1 MKKIL
6 SIIASVTL
14 VMALFCGSFAFADP
28 TLQEGGQAANGLQ
41 GNENPI
47 SSAEG
52 NLLSGDNDN
61 SQDQTT
67 KHQIIG
73 NESKSVS
80 NQLSANSFSGE
91 RTGTVGAENI
101 LDISS
106 ATVEVKG
113 LVRNVVSGAQL
124 KPEVT
129 LRLNGQVLNEGSDY
143 TLYYND
149 STEVPTQ
156 AGEYTLIARGN
167 EDNGYAGICE
177 IGKYNLY
184 DLDIDTSQVFVITSA
199 ANANLVLD
207 AAKNPPASGANVT
220 AYTSNGGK
228 NQTWFIEPDG
238 QGYYIIRNAANESLA
253 LDAAGRAPESG
264 ANATAYANNGRL
276 NQRWVLAQDENG
288 QVSIYNAANP
298 NLALDAAGKTPVSG
312 ANVSA
317 YTSNGGANQKWVL
330 KSTNDISLSSVN
342 LSNNIKNYVGSALT
356 PDVELFSFGT
366 ILEEGK
372 DYSLLYNDSENLPI
386 EPGVYTVSAEGMGLY
401 VGSKELGSFTI
412 YPEISCSDNGYL
424 ITSAANANLVLDA
437 AKNPPA
443 SGANV
448 TAYTSNGGKNQTW
461 FIEPDGQGYYIIR
474 NAANESLALDAAGR
488 APESGAN
495 ATAYANNGRLNQR
508 WVLAQ
513 DENGQVSIYNAANP
527 NLALDAAGKTPVSG
541 ANVSAYASNG
551 GANQKWVL
559 KSTNDIS
566 LSSVNLSNNIK
577 NYVGSALTP
586 DVELF
591 SFGTILE
598 EGKDYSLLY
607 NDSENLPIEPGVYT
621 VSAEGMGLYVGS
633 KELGSF
639 TIYPEI
645 SCSDNGYLIT
655 SAANANLVLDAAKNP
670 PASGANVT
678 AYTSNGGKNQ
688 TWFIEPDGQGY
699 YIIRNAANESLA
711 LDAAGR
717 APESGANATAYANNG
732 RLNQRW
738 VLAQDENGQV
748 SIYNAANPNL
758 ALDAAGKTPV
768 SGANVSAYTSNG
780 GANQKWVLKSF
791 DEVYATLD
799 EMAGLNFDAVQDGSY
814 TLYSMLSSHP
824 VADIRD
830 SSTASNANVQI
841 SESRAL
847 ESQVWEISHDENG
860 YVQLKNKNSG
870 KYLGVEKGTAASGAN
885 VAQLDSADNRDAKWI
900 FIKNEDNSYT
910 IFSALFTDLVLD
922 VYKGSTATGTNIEI
936 YTALE
941 NTGQHFGLIETPAK
955 VDPCEPILDTESY
968 YYINSAA
975 NDDMR
980 LDITKASKEN
990 RTNVELWT
998 GATAMWQMF
1007 RFEYEDGY
1015 YRIVSAHSDKV
1026 LDVDSNSLVPDSNVI
1041 IYSSN
1046 QGSDN
1051 QLWSVKQNDDGA
1063 YIFTNKKNGLV
1074 LQVAGNSTVAGAN
1087 VDTGLAEDSK
1097 SSLQSFNLEKVNNL
1111 MPTGM
1116 CRFTTAING
1125 GLSLDVTG
1133 GVTAEN
1139 TQIEIWNNNNSFA
1152 QKWWVQQV
1160 EGKDNT
1166 YTLQAV
1172 CSGKYLTDNNGN
1184 AVQSSSVSEESQ
1196 WQIRIK
1202 NGYYI
1207 LENVATGKVLDV
1219 DHSTNASGTRVGTW
1233 TYSGANNQLWNQESV
1248 DPISGGTYII
1258 RSLIDNSKVMDIANA
1273 STANNANAAM
1283 WVYKDGGNQKYNLV
1297 KNSDGTFCIVN
1308 CASGKALDVEKANAS
1323 AGANVIQYT
1332 KSNNANQRWFIEYA
1346 GDGGFKIASAL
1357 NRNLLLG
1364 FESSSPSNGSNL
1376 CLVKDS
1382 GHKSQHFT
1390 FETTTYVPPMPADQ
1404 RAMLNRINGHS
1415 SGTQWLIA
1423 VDRSTHRVGVFKGST
1438 NNWSLQYYWSCVT
1451 GAPGSPTITGSYT
1464 TTGFKRTHL
1473 TTDSRAIWCTQIWGG
1488 YFFHSILASES
1499 ELGQSLSHGCIRLPY
1514 SAASWIYNNIN
1525 AGTRVVIYN

>member
-1 MKKIL
+1 
-6 SIIASVTL
+6 
-14 VMALFCGSFAFADP
+14 MALFCGSFAFADP
-28 TLQEGGQAANGLQ
+28 ALDENTQTTNELQK
-41 GNENPI
+41 NESSS
-47 SSAEG
+47 SSADTNSSSKE
-52 NLLSGDNDN
+52 NNN
-61 SQDQTT
+61 SQGQTT
-67 KHQIIG
+67 EHQTIG
-73 NESKSVS
+73 DESKSAT
-80 NQLSANSFSGE
+80 NQSLASSPSKESA
-91 RTGTVGAENI
+91 GTAGTENT

-106 ATVEVKG
+106 STVEVKG
-113 LVRNVVSGAQL
+113 LVRNLVSGAQL

-149 STEVPTQ
+149 STEVPMQT
-156 AGEYTLIARGN
+156 GEYTLTARGI
-167 EDNGYAGICE
+167 EGNGYAGICE

-184 DLDIDTSQVFVITSA
+184 DIDIDTSQVFVITSA
-199 ANANLVLD
+199 ANTNLVLD
-207 AAKNPPASGANVT
+207 AAKNPPVSGANVT

-238 QGYYIIRNAANESLA
+238 QGYYIIRNGANESLV
-253 LDAAGRAPESG
+253 LDAAKAVPASG
-264 ANATAYANNGRL
+264 ANVSAYTDNGGL

-298 NLALDAAGKTPVSG
+298 NLVLDAAKNPPVSG

-317 YTSNGGANQKWVL
+317 YTSNGGANQEWVL

-342 LSNNIKNYVGSALT
+342 LSNNIKNYTGSALM
-356 PDVELFSFGT
+356 PDVELSSFGA

-372 DYSLLYNDSENLPI
+372 DYSFLYNGSENLPI
-386 EPGVYTVSAEGMGLY
+386 EPGVYTVSAKGMGTY
-401 VGSKELGSFTI
+401 VGSKEVGSFTI

-424 ITSAANANLVLDA
+424 ITSAANTNLVLDA
-437 AKNPPA
+437 AKNPPV

-474 NAANESLALDAAGR
+474 NGANESLVLDAAK
-488 APESGAN
+488 AVPASGAN
-495 ATAYANNGRLNQR
+495 VSAYTDNGGLNQR

-527 NLALDAAGKTPVSG
+527 NL
-541 ANVSAYASNG
+541 
-551 GANQKWVL
+551 
-559 KSTNDIS
+559 
-566 LSSVNLSNNIK
+566 
-577 NYVGSALTP
+577 
-586 DVELF
+586 
-591 SFGTILE
+591 
-598 EGKDYSLLY
+598 
-607 NDSENLPIEPGVYT
+607 
-621 VSAEGMGLYVGS
+621 
-633 KELGSF
+633 
-639 TIYPEI
+639 
-645 SCSDNGYLIT
+645 
-655 SAANANLVLDAAKNP
+655 VLDAAKNP
-670 PASGANVT
+670 
-678 AYTSNGGKNQ
+678 
-688 TWFIEPDGQGY
+688 
-699 YIIRNAANESLA
+699 
-711 LDAAGR
+711 
-717 APESGANATAYANNG
+717 
-732 RLNQRW
+732 
-738 VLAQDENGQV
+738 
-748 SIYNAANPNL
+748 
-758 ALDAAGKTPV
+758 PV

-780 GANQKWVLKSF
+780 GANQEWVLKSF

-799 EMAGLNFDAVQDGSY
+799 EMAGLNLDAVQDGSY

-824 VADIRD
+824 VVDVKD
-830 SSTASNANVQI
+830 SSAASNANVQI
-841 SESRAL
+841 SESKAL

-870 KYLGVEKGTAASGAN
+870 KYLGVEKGIAASGAN

-910 IFSALFTDLVLD
+910 VFSALFTDLVLD
-922 VYKGSTATGTNIEI
+922 VYKGSTVAGTNIEI

-941 NTGQHFGLIETPAK
+941 NTGQHFSLIEAPAK

-980 LDITKASKEN
+980 LDITKASKDN

-998 GATAMWQMF
+998 GATVMWQMF

-1015 YRIVSAHSDKV
+1015 YRIVSVHSDKV
-1026 LDVDSNSLVPDSNVI
+1026 LDVNNNSLVPDSNVI

-1051 QLWSVKQNDDGA
+1051 QLWSVKQNDDGT
-1063 YIFTNKKNGLV
+1063 YVFTNKKNGLV
-1074 LQVAGNSTVAGAN
+1074 LQVAGNSAVAGAN
-1087 VDTGLAEDSK
+1087 INTGLVEDSK
-1097 SSLQSFNLEKVNNL
+1097 SSFQSFNLEKVNNL

-1116 CRFTTAING
+1116 YRFTTAINS

-1133 GVTAEN
+1133 GATAEN
-1139 TQIEIWNNNNSFA
+1139 TQIEIWKNNNSFA

-1172 CSGKYLTDNNGN
+1172 CSGKYLADNSGS
-1184 AVQSSSVSEESQ
+1184 AVQSSSISEESQ
-1196 WQIRIK
+1196 WQIKIK

-1233 TYSGANNQLWNQESV
+1233 TYSDANNQLWNQESV
-1248 DPISGGTYII
+1248 DSISGGTYIL
-1258 RSLIDNSKVMDIANA
+1258 RSLVNSNMVVDISGASIANK
-1273 STANNANAAM
+1273 ANVAM
-1283 WVYKDGGNQKYNLV
+1283 WTFNDGGNQKYNLT
-1297 KNSDGTFCIVN
+1297 KNNDGSFTIVN
-1308 CASGKALDVEKANAS
+1308 CASGKALDVEQANAS

-1346 GDGGFKIASAL
+1346 GDGGFKIVSAL

-1364 FESSSPSNGSNL
+1364 FEPSSPSNGLNI
-1376 CLVKDS
+1376 CLVKDT
-1382 GHKSQHFT
+1382 GDKSQHFT

-1404 RAMLNRINGHS
+1404 RAMLNRINGYS